1 LLGTRLL
8 RRSFFVL
15 VAAVVALSIAAIG
28 ARPVRA
34 AFPGINGKIAFQS
47 NRDGNWEIYVM
58 NADGSGQTRL
68 TFNAAA
74 DTEPAWSPDGS
85 KIAFVSTRDSAV
97 GSSDIYVMN
106 ADGSGQT
113 RLTFGGLVGGGLGGN
128 PAWSPDGTRIAFD
141 DTSNVYVMN
150 ANGSAVTNFFLMSPN
165 PELRSMNYPAWSP
178 DGQHIAFTGRVLN
191 GLQDDGI
198 FVMNAYDG
206 SGKMNLTPPSSN
218 PLAFHNHNPSWSA
231 DGSKISF
238 DRFGADPLG
247 GWEIYAINAADGTG
261 QVNLTNNPFNDNVS
275 AWSPDNSKITFESD
289 RSGNAD
295 IWVMSADGSGPVDLT
310 NNPAADEYPDWQP
323 QPGPTSKAQ
332 CKKGG
337 WRNFTNP
344 SFKNQGQ
351 CVAYVNHH
359 DGRGSD
365 DEKTSGA
372 TAKGKG
378 KKPK

>member
-1 LLGTRLL
+1 MKRLL
-8 RRSFFVL
+8 FAALISAAAAL
-15 VAAVVALSIAAIG
+15 AIVANTARVAQ
-28 ARPVRA
+28 A
-34 AFPGINGKIAFQS
+34 AFPGVNGKIAFQS
-47 NRDGNWEIYVM
+47 DRDGNWEIYVM

-113 RLTFGGLVGGGLGGN
+113 RLTFGGLAGTGLGGN

-141 DTSNVYVMN
+141 DLSNVYVMS
-150 ANGSAVTNFFLMSPN
+150 ASGGAVTNLFLMSPN
-165 PELRSMNYPAWSP
+165 PELRSMNHPAWSP
-178 DGQHIAFTGRVLN
+178 DGSKIAFTGRVLN
-191 GLQDDGI
+191 GFQDDGI
-198 FVMNAYDG
+198 FVMNAHDG
-206 SGKMNLTPPSSN
+206 SGKTNLTPNN
-218 PLAFHNHNPSWSA
+218 PGHNHNPSWSA

-238 DRFGADPLG
+238 DRYGATLLE
-247 GWEIYAINAADGTG
+247 GWQIYAINAADGTG
-261 QVNLTNNPFNDNVS
+261 QVNLSNNRFNDNVS
-275 AWSPDNSKITFESD
+275 AWSPDNSKIAFEST

-310 NNPAADEYPDWQP
+310 NNPAADDDADWRRE
-323 QPGPTSKAQ
+323 PGPMSKAQ

-344 SFKNQGQ
+344 SFRNQGQ

-365 DEKTSGA
+365 DTKTSGA
-372 TAKGKG
+372 NGKGKGDG

>member
-1 LLGTRLL
+1 MKRLL
-8 RRSFFVL
+8 FAALISAAAAL
-15 VAAVVALSIAAIG
+15 PIVANTARVA
-28 ARPVRA
+28 RA
-34 AFPGINGKIAFQS
+34 AFPGVNGKIAFQS
-47 NRDGNWEIYVM
+47 HRDGNWEIYVM

-206 SGKMNLTPPSSN
+206 SGKTNLTPPSSN

-231 DGSKISF
+231 DGSRISF
-238 DRFGADPLG
+238 DRYGADPLG
-247 GWEIYAINAADGTG
+247 GWEIYAINASDGTG

-275 AWSPDNSKITFESD
+275 ALGDERRWRWACRPDKQPGRRRVPGLAAAAGSD
-289 RSGNAD
+289 EQ
-295 IWVMSADGSGPVDLT
+295 GPVQEGRLEELHE
-310 NNPAADEYPDWQP
+310 PVLQE
-323 QPGPTSKAQ
+323 PGP
-332 CKKGG
+332 
-337 WRNFTNP
+337 
-344 SFKNQGQ
+344 
-351 CVAYVNHH
+351 V
-359 DGRGSD
+359 RGLR
-365 DEKTSGA
+365 
-372 TAKGKG
+372 
-378 KKPK
+378 KPPQRHG